1 MIKAVSKDASSSK
14 DWFRV
19 GRRVLLDTHGA
30 PGGPFP
36 AELLEDRGP
45 IGADGRH
52 VVRIAINPDQP
63 EERAEFEVREDRI
76 LLDAA

>member
-1 MIKAVSKDASSSK
+1 MPKQASTSALAFK

-19 GRRVLLDTHGA
+19 GRRVSIDTHGA
-30 PGGPFP
+30 RGGPLP

-45 IGADGRH
+45 IASGGRH
-52 VVRIAINPDQP
+52 VVRVAVKPDDP
-63 EERAEFEVREDRI
+63 EERLEYEVGEDLI